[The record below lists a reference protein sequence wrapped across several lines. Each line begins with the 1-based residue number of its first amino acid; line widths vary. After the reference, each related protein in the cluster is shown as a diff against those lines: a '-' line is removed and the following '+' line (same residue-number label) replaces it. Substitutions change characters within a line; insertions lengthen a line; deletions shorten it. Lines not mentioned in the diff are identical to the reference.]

1 MEIGLRMARP
11 IEATKKERIGYETLT
26 VLIPWRIKDKLDKLP
41 KGQKAQFVRDALDK
55 AIEKAKL

>member
-1 MEIGLRMARP
+1 MARP
-11 IEATKKERIGYETLT
+11 VEATKKEFIGYETLT

-41 KGQKAQFVRDALDK
+41 KGTKAQFVRDALDR